1 MAQPTHRGGNIL
13 DLILTNNPDIFP
25 CIKISPTAFSSHKL
39 VTVQTLLGQLDGGNV
54 EGLGESAGFD
64 TLNFFSELINW
75 EKINEQLVSIDWT
88 TRFGNQNVSKILETF
103 LETCLNIAANNVPTK
118 KNNALQKG
126 KRVPRE
132 RKTLMRRRTK
142 LNKSLSNQSTYGIK
156 AKIECELI
164 NIEQKLQESYARE
177 EQFNENKAVESINR
191 NSKYFYTYAKK
202 HCKLP
207 PRVGPLEDANGHTTP
222 DPQLMAEI
230 LSAQYSSVFSV
241 PMGQVVDTS
250 TEPNPST
257 DDLLFSE
264 KQIEDAIDELS
275 QNSAAGPDRFPA
287 IFLKKCK
294 NSLAKP
300 LHIMWRRSLDTGHIP
315 VILKSSNITPIYKGG
330 PRQLPKNYRPVA
342 LTSHITKIFEKILR
356 SHIARFIE
364 SHGFMNSNQHGFRS
378 GRSCLSQ
385 LLQHFDII
393 TKLLEEGKNVDV
405 VYLDFGKAF
414 DKLDIK
420 ITLQKLFKIGITGK
434 LHRWIDS
441 FLTDRRQTVVVQRHC
456 SAESPV
462 LSGVPQGSVL
472 GPLLFLV
479 MIGDIDDNVISS
491 SVSSFAD
498 DTRVLTGVT
507 STQDVLN
514 LQTDLDTI
522 YNWAQSNNATFN
534 PDKFEC
540 LRYGRN
546 QDIITSTSYLSNTQ
560 TPIECC
566 SSVRDLGVTMSSDAS
581 FSEHISNICSAASL
595 KCGWI
600 LRTFKTRDR
609 LPLVTL
615 WKSLVQPILDY
626 CCQLWCP
633 AAAGLIQ
640 RIELVQVSYLKKIV
654 GMGTKDYWEQLN
666 ALNMYSLERRRERY
680 IAIYM
685 WKVLEGH
692 VPNFGINVIYN
703 KRKGRYCLVPNIRS
717 AAPCRMQTIRFNSM
731 TIKGPRIFNSLPVE
745 IRNKSECSVQSFK
758 FALDKHL
765 KTIPDEPRVGRLIKY
780 CAKASNS
787 LACL

>member
-1 MAQPTHRGGNIL
+1 MLLGMLTETWLREHLDAEVCIDGYSIFRTDRDRKKKRRGRNSGGVAVYIRNDVSTKTEIFFSFSSGVIECLCLRVPKLNLILITVYRQPNDSLNGNISTSDQFRECLAEISANLNTLPSPLPTIILAGDFNLPHTAWPSCSPASGASKDEKKMIGQLQEFIATNFLSQIVAQPTHRGGNIL

-294 NSLAKP
+294 NNLAK
-300 LHIMWRRSLDTGHIP
+300 
-315 VILKSSNITPIYKGG
+315 
-330 PRQLPKNYRPVA
+330 RQAIAHNVA
-342 LTSHITKIFEKILR
+342 
-356 SHIARFIE
+356 
-364 SHGFMNSNQHGFRS
+364 
-378 GRSCLSQ
+378 
-385 LLQHFDII
+385 
-393 TKLLEEGKNVDV
+393 
-405 VYLDFGKAF
+405 
-414 DKLDIK
+414 K
-420 ITLQKLFKIGITGK
+420 IT
-434 LHRWIDS
+434 
-441 FLTDRRQTVVVQRHC
+441 RHWPYPC
-456 SAESPV
+456 NSE
-462 LSGVPQGSVL
+462 
-472 GPLLFLV
+472 
-479 MIGDIDDNVISS
+479 
-491 SVSSFAD
+491 
-498 DTRVLTGVT
+498 
-507 STQDVLN
+507 
-514 LQTDLDTI
+514 
-522 YNWAQSNNATFN
+522 
-534 PDKFEC
+534 
-540 LRYGRN
+540 
-546 QDIITSTSYLSNTQ
+546 IIKHN
-560 TPIECC
+560 
-566 SSVRDLGVTMSSDAS
+566 
-581 FSEHISNICSAASL
+581 
-595 KCGWI
+595 
-600 LRTFKTRDR
+600 
-609 LPLVTL
+609 
-615 WKSLVQPILDY
+615 
-626 CCQLWCP
+626 
-633 AAAGLIQ
+633 
-640 RIELVQVSYLKKIV
+640 
-654 GMGTKDYWEQLN
+654 
-666 ALNMYSLERRRERY
+666 
-680 IAIYM
+680 
-685 WKVLEGH
+685 
-692 VPNFGINVIYN
+692 
-703 KRKGRYCLVPNIRS
+703 PNI
-717 AAPCRMQTIRFNSM
+717 
-731 TIKGPRIFNSLPVE
+731 
-745 IRNKSECSVQSFK
+745 
-758 FALDKHL
+758 
-765 KTIPDEPRVGRLIKY
+765 
-780 CAKASNS
+780 
-787 LACL
+787 